1 MKIVDAI
8 PASNSLHKVNL
19 VENAGQYAIVRQ
31 ALNRPA
37 VVVQENMTREAAK
50 SYWWRMCMSHF
61 YGATHNLH
69 DAEVMAD
76 RRINETI
83 H

>member
-1 MKIVDAI
+1 MKIIDAL
-8 PASNSLHKVNL
+8 PVSNSLHKVNL
-19 VENAGQYAIVRQ
+19 VENAGQFAIVRQ

-37 VVVQENMTREAAK
+37 VVVLKNMTREAAK

-61 YGATHNLH
+61 YGVTHNLH

-76 RRINETI
+76 RRVGETI

>member
-1 MKIVDAI
+1 MKVIDAI
-8 PASNSLHKVNL
+8 PVLNSLHKVNL
-19 VENAGQYAIVRQ
+19 VESAGQYAIVCQ

-37 VVVQENMTREAAK
+37 LIVQQNMTREAAK

-61 YGATHNLH
+61 YGVTHNLH

-76 RRINETI
+76 RRVGETI

>member
-8 PASNSLHKVNL
+8 PVSNSLHKVNL

-37 VVVQENMTREAAK
+37 VVVQKNMTREAAK

-69 DAEVMAD
+69 DAEIMAD
-76 RRINETI
+76 RRVAETI

>member
-19 VENAGQYAIVRQ
+19 VENAGQYAIIHQ

-37 VVVQENMTREAAK
+37 VVVQENMTRESAK
-50 SYWWRMCMSHF
+50 SYWWRMCMSHS

>member
-1 MKIVDAI
+1 MKIIDAI
-8 PASNSLHKVNL
+8 PVLNSLHKVNL
-19 VENAGQYAIVRQ
+19 VESAGQYAIDCQ

-37 VVVQENMTREAAK
+37 LIVQQNMTREAAK

-61 YGATHNLH
+61 YGVTHNLH

-76 RRINETI
+76 RRVGETI

>member
-1 MKIVDAI
+1 MKIIDAI
-8 PASNSLHKVNL
+8 PVSNSLHKVNL
-19 VENAGQYAIVRQ
+19 IEDAGQYAIVRQ

-37 VVVQENMTREAAK
+37 FVIQERMTRDAAK

-69 DAEVMAD
+69 DAERMAD
-76 RRINETI
+76 RRVNETI